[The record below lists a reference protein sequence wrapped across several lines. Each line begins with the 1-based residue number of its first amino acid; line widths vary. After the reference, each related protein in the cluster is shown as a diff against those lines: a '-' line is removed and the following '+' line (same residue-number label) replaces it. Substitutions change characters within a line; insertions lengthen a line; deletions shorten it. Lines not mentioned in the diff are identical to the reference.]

1 MLVYHT
7 ASTRDLRLNTSRW
20 TYSDY
25 FFSIHLVN
33 EPYFVFW
40 YHYVFADLFAAISPG
55 LILRQCLLLKAANL
69 NWASLI
75 CNVWILRF
83 SVFHLKKKDDCEAT
97 DMAGVFIVETA
108 FHVHLSFFP
117 PLAMSW
123 LGTWPTID
131 EPTVSEF
138 RKFYQWGEVK
148 INKKYRSLL
157 CWEFVSN
164 DHRRWGWSLKFR
176 STNLDHRVEWKV
188 LTYSCLWW
196 PKLTISYG
204 LNYNPSLSFLYI
216 LQTRSCSK

>member
-1 MLVYHT
+1 M
-7 ASTRDLRLNTSRW
+7 
-20 TYSDY
+20 
-25 FFSIHLVN
+25 
-33 EPYFVFW
+33 
-40 YHYVFADLFAAISPG
+40 
-55 LILRQCLLLKAANL
+55 LLKAANL

-83 SVFHLKKKDDCEAT
+83 SVFHLKKKTIAKQLIWLNFGC
-97 DMAGVFIVETA
+97 VYRRK
-108 FHVHLSFFP
+108 SFSCTFELFP

-131 EPTVSEF
+131 ETAVSEF
-138 RKFYQWGEVK
+138 RKCYQWGEVK

-157 CWEFVSN
+157 CWEFISN

-176 STNLDHRVEWKV
+176 STNPDHRVEWKV

-196 PKLTISYG
+196 PQLTISYG
-204 LNYNPSLSFLYI
+204 LNYNPSLSSLYI